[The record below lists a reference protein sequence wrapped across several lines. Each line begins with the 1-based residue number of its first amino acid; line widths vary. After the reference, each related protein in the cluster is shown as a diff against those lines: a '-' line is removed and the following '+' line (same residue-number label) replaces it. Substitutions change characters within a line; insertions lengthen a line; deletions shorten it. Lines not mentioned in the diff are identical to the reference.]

1 MGSNINS
8 PWLVQCLADEREM
21 NFILLRRS
29 AQRAQTQ
36 LNIGLTSVFIATK
49 VIHSQCQSYNYVSIY
64 FGSMRGQISLIF
76 SRLLEFLVILSYTP
90 LWWAVAVWILSD
102 EARLTSYPTR
112 DLYSSK
118 TKTKESA
125 SYFRYPCGNVYC
137 IHDFQDFIRFFIFSN
152 LPYGS
157 FMSFNQ
163 YLTAFT
169 KNQHTRE
176 LISARNT

>member
-1 MGSNINS
+1 MPGRRKGNEFHS
-8 PWLVQCLADEREM
+8 PPPFRTEGTDAAEHW
-21 NFILLRRS
+21 
-29 AQRAQTQ
+29 
-36 LNIGLTSVFIATK
+36 
-49 VIHSQCQSYNYVSIY
+49 SYICIYCNKGYSFPVSIVQLCLDI

-169 KNQHTRE
+169 KN
-176 LISARNT
+176 